1 MASTPDARD
10 ARDRAGT
17 PRRWWYEIVRL
28 AAWIPLRLLFRLH
41 VEGVE
46 HVPAGG
52 AIIAPTHRSN
62 FDSLVVGVA
71 LRGRMLRFMAKA
83 ELYRYGPLAWILRSA
98 GAFKV
103 ERGKADTDA
112 VAMAIGLARAGAL
125 VCVFPE
131 GTRNRDG
138 RARPHSGAARITMA
152 AGVPM
157 VPVLVSGTDRVRL
170 FPPRLPRFVATFAE
184 PIAVDDLGELDER
197 WRARRI
203 TERWEAAIARLAAG
217 DGVTPRVR

>member
-1 MASTPDARD
+1 MASTPDR
-10 ARDRAGT
+10 RDRRDRRGT
-17 PRRWWYEIVRL
+17 PRRWWYEIIRF
-28 AAWIPLRLLFRLH
+28 AALVPLRLVFRLE
-41 VEGVE
+41 VRGLDN
-46 HVPAGG
+46 VPCAGG

-71 LRGRMLRFMAKA
+71 IRGRMLRFMAKA
-83 ELYRYGPLAWILRSA
+83 ELYRFPPLAWILRSA

-103 ERGKADTDA
+103 ERGKADTEA
-112 VAMAIGLARAGAL
+112 VALAIELAREGAL

-157 VPVLVSGTDRVRL
+157 VPVLVTGTDHVRL
-170 FPPRLPRFVATFAE
+170 FPPRLPRFVATFGA
-184 PIAVDDLGELDER
+184 PIEVGDLAALDER

-203 TERWEAAIARLAAG
+203 TERWEEAIRRLGAAPSADA
-217 DGVTPRVR
+217 T